1 MRPRDGQ
8 TRIMERSTDFTA
20 RRDAGGSPAS
30 DRDRD
35 HDSLTLGPNWFASV
49 MGTGIVATAGATL
62 PFHVK
67 GMHVFTL
74 SIWLVS
80 LVVLTVL
87 IVAFAVHG
95 VRHPGAIGRYARDV
109 TLAQFFGAPPMALLT
124 VGAGALLVGR
134 SLIGDGAA
142 LALDWVLW
150 SAGTVTGLATAVAVP
165 YLLFTRLEVRHDAA
179 FGGWLMPVVPPMVS
193 AASGGLL
200 IAHVSSQTGRATLLY
215 GCYAM
220 FGMSLI
226 TLIWSRLA
234 HFGSSG
240 SVRVPTLWIVL
251 GPLGQSITAAGILGS
266 NASLA
271 VASPIARGFS
281 FFSVAYGVPTWGFAV
296 LWICLAT
303 GLTVRTARHHLP
315 FHLTWWSFTFPV
327 GTFVTGTT
335 RLALATQL
343 PALRVAA
350 GVAYVGLLSAWVMV
364 AALTLRGIISGHLL
378 RSPLSGGRGP
388 EAMKGDLTA
397 LAR

>member
-20 RRDAGGSPAS
+20 RRDAGGSPSS

-220 FGMSLI
+220 FGMSHHPHLVA
-226 TLIWSRLA
+226 T
-234 HFGSSG
+234 
-240 SVRVPTLWIVL
+240 
-251 GPLGQSITAAGILGS
+251 GPLRLLGFGPRA
-266 NASLA
+266 NPLDRPGASRP
-271 VASPIARGFS
+271 VDHRRGHPRF
-281 FFSVAYGVPTWGFAV
+281 
-296 LWICLAT
+296 
-303 GLTVRTARHHLP
+303 
-315 FHLTWWSFTFPV
+315 
-327 GTFVTGTT
+327 
-335 RLALATQL
+335 
-343 PALRVAA
+343 
-350 GVAYVGLLSAWVMV
+350 
-364 AALTLRGIISGHLL
+364 
-378 RSPLSGGRGP
+378 
-388 EAMKGDLTA
+388 
-397 LAR
+397 